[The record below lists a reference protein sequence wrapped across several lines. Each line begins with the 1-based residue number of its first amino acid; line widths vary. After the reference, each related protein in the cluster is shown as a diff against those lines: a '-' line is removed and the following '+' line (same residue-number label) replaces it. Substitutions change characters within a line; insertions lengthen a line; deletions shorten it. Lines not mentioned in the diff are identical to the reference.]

1 MTSRSGLRLLIASA
15 LLLAGCALERSGLAP
30 ADGATPPFDAEIGR
44 DGQVIDGQ
52 VIDDDAGRDSGVDG
66 CTPGPELCNGVDDD
80 CDPATPD
87 GADEATLGAT
97 CDGDDVDLC
106 EEGVIACVDGS
117 LVCEDDGDQP
127 DEVELCNGLDDDCD
141 PSTADGASEPTL
153 GAACDGD
160 DVDLCTDGAQV
171 CDAGTLRCED
181 APEPA
186 PDLCN
191 GVDDDCNPATVDGS
205 GDPGVGVACDGADAD
220 LCQEGT
226 TSCISG
232 AIVCGDTTGDAL
244 ELCNGMDDDCNP
256 ATADGADDPG
266 VGAMCDGPDADLCN
280 EGTRSCVGGALVCSD
295 ATGDTADLCNGID
308 DDCNPATADGADD
321 PGVGVRCDGSDAD
334 MCLEGA
340 STCGGG
346 VITCGDMTGD
356 SVETCDG
363 TDEDCDGAIDEGAGC
378 PCTRVGRG
386 GRSYLF
392 CGTGG
397 DRLSFLDAAGFCAAE
412 GYSMVKIETAAENAF
427 IAAEMAAISAGN
439 DWWIGLSDYM
449 SAVWYWAA
457 DLTAATYTNWRPG
470 QPNDSGD
477 CAEMDPSETVMGTLG
492 SWNDVPCDETKR
504 FVCEAGP

>member
-1 MTSRSGLRLLIASA
+1 MTSRSGLRLLISGA

-87 GADEATLGAT
+87 GADEATLGAA

-160 DVDLCTDGAQV
+160 DVDLCADGAQV

-181 APEPA
+181 APAPA

-191 GVDDDCNPATVDGS
+191 GV
-205 GDPGVGVACDGADAD
+205 
-220 LCQEGT
+220 
-226 TSCISG
+226 
-232 AIVCGDTTGDAL
+232 
-244 ELCNGMDDDCNP
+244 DDDCNP

-308 DDCNPATADGADD
+308 DDCNPATADGSDD

-392 CGTGG
+392 CGAGG
-397 DRLSFLDAAGFCAAE
+397 DRLSFLDAARFCAAE